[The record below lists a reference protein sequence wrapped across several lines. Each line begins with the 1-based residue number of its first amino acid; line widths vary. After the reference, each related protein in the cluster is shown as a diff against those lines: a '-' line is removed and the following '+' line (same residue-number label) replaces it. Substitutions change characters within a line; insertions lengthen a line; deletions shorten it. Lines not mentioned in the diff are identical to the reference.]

1 MLIKTMEKHFID
13 LVDIIKKLRSPDGC
27 PWDREQTLFSLKEHL
42 IEETFELI
50 DAIDK
55 NDIENIKEELGDLL
69 LHVVL
74 HSVIAEESD
83 YFDLNDV
90 IKTISDKLIRRH
102 PHVFGDLRL
111 ETSDDVMINWEKI
124 KRDEKKRD
132 SILDGV
138 PEGLPSIQKAVK
150 LQKAAKK
157 VGFDWNT
164 PEECLKKVDEEYAEF
179 KEAIKNNNKDKVE
192 HELGDLVFSLINF
205 ARLSNINPDEALR
218 KANNRFAER
227 FRFIENKLSENGLN
241 FSDVDID
248 TLDEYWE
255 EAKKAL
261 G

>member
-1 MLIKTMEKHFID
+1 MEKDFTD

-55 NDIENIKEELGDLL
+55 NDIENIKEELGDIL

-83 YFDLNDV
+83 YFDLKDV
-90 IKTISDKLIRRH
+90 IKTISEKLIRRH
-102 PHVFGDLRL
+102 PHVFGDIKLN
-111 ETSDDVMINWEKI
+111 TSDEVMVKLGKI
-124 KRDEKKRD
+124 KKDEKKRD

-157 VGFDWNT
+157 VGFDWNS
-164 PEECLKKVDEEYAEF
+164 PEECLKKVEEEFNEF
-179 KEAIKNNNKDKVE
+179 KEAIISNEKRRLSD
-192 HELGDLVFSLINF
+192 ELGI
-205 ARLSNINPDEALR
+205 
-218 KANNRFAER
+218 
-227 FRFIENKLSENGLN
+227 
-241 FSDVDID
+241 
-248 TLDEYWE
+248 
-255 EAKKAL
+255 
-261 G
+261 